1 MSGIDTIPENKS
13 TNVEFLREIKFS
25 DESNLSDFNK
35 SYSSERVEINEIE
48 NKKNSENKKCLKK
61 LTKLFKIP
69 FSARQLGVIV
79 LLCYGNFCVGS
90 AYSLLAPFFP
100 TEVSFYW
107 VDHKNYNS
115 IEMKFRNRFLK
126 SDQF

>member
-1 MSGIDTIPENKS
+1 MSEMGIIPENKS
-13 TNVEFLREIKFS
+13 TKVEFLREIKFC

-35 SYSSERVEINEIE
+35 SYSNVKVEKDEME
-48 NKKNSENKKCLKK
+48 NQKKSENNKCSKI

-100 TEVSFYW
+100 TEVSFY
-107 VDHKNYNS
+107 
-115 IEMKFRNRFLK
+115 
-126 SDQF
+126 

>member
-1 MSGIDTIPENKS
+1 MSEIDIIPENKS
-13 TNVEFLREIKFS
+13 TKVEFLREVKFC

-100 TEVSFYW
+100 TEVCIY
-107 VDHKNYNS
+107 
-115 IEMKFRNRFLK
+115 
-126 SDQF
+126 